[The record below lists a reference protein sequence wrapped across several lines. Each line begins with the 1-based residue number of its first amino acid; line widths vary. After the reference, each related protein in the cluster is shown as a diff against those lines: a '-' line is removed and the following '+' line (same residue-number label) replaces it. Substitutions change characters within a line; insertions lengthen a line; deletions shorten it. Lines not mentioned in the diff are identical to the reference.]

1 VHTVCMARV
10 NVYLPDDLA
19 EEVRAAGIN
28 VSSIAQ
34 EALRHELAG
43 RTTSSW
49 LAEVRGLSRARVGH
63 DEALAALHAVRD
75 EMGVRN
81 V

>member
-1 VHTVCMARV
+1 MARV
-10 NVYLPDDLA
+10 NVYLPNDLA

-34 EALRHELAG
+34 EALRQELAG

-49 LAEVRGLSRARVGH
+49 LAEVRGLSPTAVGH

-81 V
+81 G